1 MSSVIAF
8 CELHGLTRM
17 LNLLRHGGP
26 MTTTQEVFAL
36 DVLEELLANDPAK
49 MEALLVLRK
58 AIHPVE
64 RAMHF
69 RTVIMAK
76 QDADIQAVKR
86 DIMKLEAIIQSM
98 RAKLHGD
105 DTQIIEVQDAQ
116 GYDSEK
122 TQPEEVANYIN
133 EPV

>member
-1 MSSVIAF
+1 MSIAF

-17 LNLLRHGGP
+17 HNLLRHGGP

-58 AIHPVE
+58 SIHPVE
-64 RAMHF
+64 KAMHF
-69 RTVIMAK
+69 RTVTMAK
-76 QDADIQAVKR
+76 QDADIQVVKR
-86 DIMKLEAIIQSM
+86 DILALEAIIQTM

-105 DTQIIEVQDAQ
+105 DTQIIECQDAQ

-122 TQPEEVANYIN
+122 TQPGEIVDEQ
-133 EPV
+133 E